1 MNTICILN
9 WKTSLVEDSW
19 KTTLIY
25 WSNQKTTKWKAIN
38 ILTCCSLPGLGTA
51 LPQLYVLFYFFMCHN
66 GTFMSTLDIFITYK
80 WYHRIFCDIEI
91 QVRCWYHRIRSP
103 QFVCYS
109 AHISMK
115 RIFPYHPLPISN
127 HPHHPQ
133 SIWYHLKHITILH
146 HIIPSHSNPNKTI
159 SYHPYQSQTIHT
171 ILNPSDTI
179 SSIPPQTI
187 LYYLTT
193 TQPNHLIITHYMS
206 HT

>member
-1 MNTICILN
+1 MNTIFILN

-38 ILTCCSLPGLGTA
+38 ILTCHSLPGLGTA

-80 WYHRIFCDIEI
+80 WYHRIFGDIEI

-127 HPHHPQ
+127 HPHHP
-133 SIWYHLKHITILH
+133 H
-146 HIIPSHSNPNKTI
+146 
-159 SYHPYQSQTIHT
+159 
-171 ILNPSDTI
+171 PSDTI
-179 SSIPPQTI
+179 SSILPSQTI
-187 LYYLTT
+187 LYYLIP
-193 TQPNHLIITHYMS
+193 TQS
-206 HT
+206 HSISYYTIS